1 MFCSLHSQ
9 LTRILNDI
17 VEHESGVK
25 ILNNI
30 VDNIEQCVGCTT
42 LFNLV
47 FINFEQ
53 ATIFGLVG

>member
-9 LTRILNDI
+9 LTTILNDI

-30 VDNIEQCVGCTT
+30 VDNIEQCVGSTT

-53 ATIFGLVG
+53 ATIFGLVC